1 MLGTGSVLT
10 CDKTNYENPYYTD
23 YDPETS
29 AGIEKLYTKQGYV
42 LHPNGFSINSNKIA
56 KESPTNAEL
65 GAKANWSLA
74 FNQKNIRMGVIKSNG

>member
-1 MLGTGSVLT
+1 MIGSGSVLT
-10 CDKTNYENPYYTD
+10 CDKNNYENPYYSD
-23 YDPETS
+23 YDPETK

-42 LHPNGFSINSNKIA
+42 LHPNGFSINTSKISE
-56 KESPTNAEL
+56 ESPTNAEL